1 MGPRPRPRMA
11 ATTDRREDGMPVGPG
26 SVLAAR
32 YTVVGRVQ
40 QHPRWE
46 RWTARDATLERDVVL
61 LCFPLDAPTAAA
73 ALISGEIAF
82 THASARSPGDAF
94 SYDVKAHR
102 VTRWTNGN
110 GPRVNTSEFVEPRLK
125 LDQPGKPGF
134 ELSAKHGKLSADH
147 DQVWFSG
154 NVRAVREP
162 QPGESGA
169 AASGGRMTLATEA
182 LHVATREER
191 LDTDQ
196 PVTIEDA
203 RGIIRGVGLEFDNVA
218 RTASLRSQVSGT
230 LQPGSTPRKGP

>member
-1 MGPRPRPRMA
+1 LNTRRFLDRLTAWSPALLLGGLAALTYWLDAQVQAPSNAGAGAPRHEPDMFIENFRA
-11 ATTDRREDGMPVGPG
+11 VSLGEDGK
-26 SVLAAR
+26 
-32 YTVVGRVQ
+32 
-40 QHPRWE
+40 PRQI
-46 RWTARDATLERDVVL
+46 L
-61 LCFPLDAPTAAA
+61 
-73 ALISGEIAF
+73 
-82 THASARSPGDAF
+82 SAQRAVHYPD
-94 SYDVKAHR
+94 DQ
-102 VTRWTNGN
+102 
-110 GPRVNTSEFVEPRLK
+110 TSEFVEPRLK

-134 ELSAKHGKLSADH
+134 ELSAKHGKPSADH